1 MLTDKMYRY
10 IGRNGN
16 ITSDVL
22 LISTEPIPMFRLR
35 ASAGKILTNGIKQ
48 IYSVIVFEDE
58 LKDWTEID
66 DVGQN

>member
-1 MLTDKMYRY
+1 MVTEKMYRY

-22 LISTEPIPMFRLR
+22 LISTEAIPMLRLR
-35 ASAGKILTNGIKQ
+35 AAKGKILTNGTMKT
-48 IYSVIVFEDE
+48 YSVIVFEDE
-58 LKDWTEID
+58 ADSWKEID

>member
-16 ITSDVL
+16 ITSEVL
-22 LISTEPIPMFRLR
+22 LISTEAIPMFRLR
-35 ASAGKILTNGIKQ
+35 ASQGKILTNGFKKV
-48 IYSVIVFEDE
+48 YSVIVFEDE
-58 LKDWTEID
+58 VKDWTEID